1 MSATHHFRRYA
12 VLLSIALLIAI
23 GCNMPG
29 IVPQAVDLFPTET
42 EIPYQAL
49 LQALTPDIGST
60 QPEAQSGRKFVQPAS
75 TEPLLVPQTGLS
87 PTPPPTVTAAAGQ
100 VRCRV
105 PAVTAAPGQ
114 TIVFV
119 YFHCDDQ
126 LTSAP
131 RLVPQGNR
139 DELAYTAMQA
149 LLVGPTA
156 AEQAAG
162 YTSWFSVQTA
172 GSLRA
177 LNSASGQV
185 VVDMADFSAIIP
197 NASSSAGSRMLVD
210 QISAT
215 LFQFADY
222 QSILLTFDGDCNRF
236 WNWIQMDC
244 SEILRSP

>member
-1 MSATHHFRRYA
+1 MSATHPFRRIIA
-12 VLLSIALLIAI
+12 LLSIALLIAI

-42 EIPYQAL
+42 EIPYEVL
-49 LQALTPDIGST
+49 LQALTPDIGLA
-60 QPEAQSGRKFVQPAS
+60 QPEAQSGRQFVQPAS
-75 TEPLLVPQTGLS
+75 TEHLPVPQTGPS

-100 VRCRV
+100 AHCRV
-105 PAVTAAPGQ
+105 PAVTAAPEQ
-114 TIVFV
+114 AVVFV

-131 RLVPQGNR
+131 RLVPQGSR
-139 DELAYTAMQA
+139 EELAYTAMQA
-149 LLVGPTA
+149 LLAGPTRT
-156 AEQAAG
+156 EQAAG

-172 GSLRA
+172 GTLRA
-177 LNSASGQV
+177 LNSANGQV
-185 VVDMADFSAIIP
+185 SVDMADFSAIIP

>member
-1 MSATHHFRRYA
+1 MSAKHPFRRIIA
-12 VLLSIALLIAI
+12 LLSIALLIAI

-42 EIPYQAL
+42 EIPYEAL
-49 LQALTPDIGST
+49 LQALTPDDPVSAAET
-60 QPEAQSGRKFVQPAS
+60 QPERQFVQPAS
-75 TEPLLVPQTGLS
+75 TEPLPVLQTGSS

-100 VRCRV
+100 ARCRV

-114 TIVFV
+114 TVVFV
-119 YFHCDDQ
+119 YFHCDDE

-131 RLVPQGNR
+131 RLVPQGSR
-139 DELAYTAMQA
+139 EELAYTAMQA

-177 LNSASGQV
+177 LNFANGQV
-185 VVDMADFSAIIP
+185 SVDMADFSAIIP
-197 NASSSAGSRMLVD
+197 NASSSAGSRVLVD

-222 QSILLTFDGDCNRF
+222 QSILLTFDGDCSRF
-236 WNWIQMDC
+236 WNWIQMGC
-244 SEILRSP
+244 SEILRAP